1 MRFMRQPVTL
11 NRGPVVI
18 GTRDVITANDVIN
31 NRPIE
36 FNSTRN
42 MDQFFNCDNKTS
54 NFDPQNVAK
63 GTEDKSKKSRGK
75 NTSKSKTTWQ
85 ELSPK
90 KERKSLLSGESS
102 GSGSSSTA
110 SSPTKSW
117 KSLEKGTNQN
127 QMLTWRDVSPTKSDR
142 GIVSS
147 SSDSQYSPKRE
158 PGRLSSSSDSQSS
171 PRRDHTRQLS
181 SSSDSQYSPRRDKLS
196 SSSSDSQYSPK
207 RRPNRGQRGHI
218 RSPEHACSRHRTG
231 TINQNETYKVHDSPE
246 HGHARFSPPSP
257 SRGFPAAGGMDDA
270 ASNDYFYDEDFT
282 VQFDTNLRESSPGVN
297 CSCVDPDLM
306 IGFPHVVT
314 GSYLSFG
321 GGAKGTNILDQ
332 NSTELF
338 CPDESEL
345 SYSRNSAMDVSTSER
360 EMMCSSDMLDFSDNP
375 LFTPS
380 PTGDLHGAG
389 DLHGTGEQL
398 MTDSLDKVTVKCQFP
413 VLGLTPEQYQG
424 QVQNTMEMS
433 SSRTSSENNFCL
445 NCCPRK
451 DEYHLSFIGS
461 QGSKGSGS
469 DLENSLTS
477 LESGQCRY
485 SQQQGSV
492 CSTDGEECSD
502 SFHFCYSGT
511 GPHGKGKVIGS
522 RGQKFHALG
531 GIQETSMEHSV
542 SSEDS
547 VSPKLTPTSKQDLK
561 LFSSGTLPRHLGSRG
576 CQVTSPKKRFQ
587 PVAAGHSPLRSTLPL
602 SGRQRSKKVTSW
614 RQVKSLRRL
623 GKLESV
629 LDPSRSSSMPDLC
642 LHQTWQSLSSQ
653 DIQRLAESFHNK
665 RHSAYLLDLYQR
677 AKDQSNPV
685 SPETMAN
692 IEQILFQH
700 PIGQTHH
707 HPADPPMAHHNN
719 NCSEITREDSY
730 SDHTLTNSHAQFLSA
745 GVNATTH
752 SSPGPAS
759 TPQPHPLQYSTR
771 KRILEWLEKE
781 KFDATNKSKGSQT
794 EVTKCTK
801 ETVVSPTTI
810 TLWCG
815 TKNFSS
821 QFPPSMKDCAI
832 QTTVTEDVKPKKPSM
847 HDSAQQTTPISEKNS
862 VLSMLPESFNEL
874 EEILPKF
881 EPPDGKK
888 SKGFMPRSKSAD
900 SARRKTSLTV
910 GICEKNTFYSHKSL
924 PDLSF
929 LSATVFTANSDIS
942 LFDPLPLDTP
952 LPVFSESEEYA
963 KTQEYIR
970 NKAAYHSHYGRHE
983 APSGANYKRSRSAP
997 PRHPINA
1004 NLSRN
1009 CAESGSSS
1017 SGFST
1022 SSTSSGIDPGY
1033 SEPRSSQTG
1042 SPSNDIER
1050 LLFYP
1055 PHIEIS
1061 SSSKSPCHVCKSED
1075 GLDIGQISTGPPPQ
1089 LLTNQLEGT
1098 NKALVRPTAE
1108 KPDDKKIHRYTNEVH
1123 PGMMDVRHRPKQP
1136 VKPVVASTVTT
1147 NSSHLEH
1154 LYVLQ
1159 EEQTPVSSPERISPT
1174 PYSSRFDHTLQ
1185 CCHDNCTCYI
1195 SMENE
1200 RLAEWRRDQLI
1211 LRRKLDY
1218 QIQLSSESGSSSSSS
1233 LIPNIDKKPLKSCL
1247 RKKQVLRSRSMSEPY
1262 LIQQI
1267 EGRRLQGQ
1275 KVNRHS
1281 YACEEIYLLQDE
1293 TGEYFLCENKDET
1306 EEEEVEDGDED
1317 EDEKETS
1324 DPVMFYLED
1333 DSVGNSQTVRRRQ
1346 KKPVEEKKESC
1357 DDSSDKELSGKRKSV
1372 SFASEVSFHAISP
1385 QDSPKRR
1392 NTNSDTDD
1400 SEDTEAKQ
1408 ETVHCTPKDTEAK
1421 QETVN
1426 CTPKDTEAKQ
1436 ETVHCTPKD
1445 TEAKQETVHCT
1456 PKESQKEQP
1465 AASTAAPGLPEST
1478 PKPVPAQTLVS
1489 SLASSADSDS
1499 APPAEFLLSPPQPE
1513 PQLSPFSHALALG
1526 PETARRRVMLHEVSQ
1541 AAESLVRHFAKAMN
1555 PFDKLR
1561 LGSTADSPEV
1571 GDLVLSTLC
1580 SVLTRVVSDGMK
1592 PYLAGVQVFGRVQVT
1607 VWKVTEASAEQ
1618 GPYTRAVHE
1627 LVQQLKANGGL
1638 TTNSMKFEAFIFS
1651 LLNLRLLD
1659 YWMGYLRY
1667 SDTITEKYYNP
1678 DGVIVLG
1685 RTAHQVEYDEMLT
1698 SLQALAVLP
1707 FQLGLDFLTEKYAKT
1722 KSASPSHS
1730 PSKGLPLG
1738 SPTDDKQAPAK
1749 PPRRTPTG
1757 ITSKAWDWLK
1767 GGATEPPAEQ
1777 VLAESNGMISS
1788 FTGMLGKWTGWD
1800 TSKGDGLQAPPTNC
1814 QSQQPANQNQPTQ
1827 NVVKVEN
1834 DNPEL
1839 TVTPQKL
1846 TGRCPV
1852 AEEEEFQDCEIET
1865 EPSDTA
1871 KGDKSSSPLKVQ
1883 IDKTEPVSESVA
1895 KELSPSHQISTT
1907 EKKTTHEMKVFP
1919 EKLDPD
1925 KEEES
1930 SLNIE
1935 KTMIESVTGITQ
1947 KLLGMGNQRE
1957 KPAYRKGVTDYDF
1970 NKEQREN
1977 TSAEKKLENDTSE
1990 TLADSSKPPAEKSS
2004 EVTAE
2009 PGTDDKAAPVTGGEK
2024 QAKPEGGKLQ
2034 TSAER
2039 KSMIP
2044 TATSRPKNLGMAKG
2058 KTEAK
2063 PTGGKNKSGL
2073 IKLFDK
2079 LLLPKENNAP
2089 PKAASASQIPK
2100 IKTRW
2105 SWGAGAQNQA
2115 PVDTKTGVGARPK
2128 SVCVM
2133 KTEPSP
2139 KQTSTAPAKKRPNT
2153 TTTKEDPKNLN
2164 ASPVTRVGRDQ
2175 NGGLGKDQAELN
2187 ATQSKGDAVKDA
2199 DKSVQN
2205 AINAGQDQLL
2215 TIQLDK
2221 TTGEASLQQT
2231 FHVDDNGEAKLR
2243 QRYQLD
2249 QTGKARDQNLTVQWD
2264 RCSPVKLQQT
2274 VHLDQG
2280 QAKLHQTMEVD
2291 QDTEGAAQVKTGQGA
2306 APVKAGQE
2314 AAPVKAGQEA
2324 APVKAGQEEAS
2335 NKAEGK
2341 DGNVENAGKTG
2352 EDLEGD
2358 KGKKGKGGDK
2368 KAVAAGR
2375 AAWKAVE
2382 RGPTLF
2388 LPTNCKFLDNIEKR
2402 NNDPESPKRK
2412 ASPNRRSTP
2421 SSTNSSPANSP
2432 KSPRSNKTK
2441 RRWSLHGNTFKK
2453 EPADLDILNS
2463 NSNSPDNNILK
2474 SAPTTPSKG
2483 KTVKTDPSNS
2493 SADKSDQSKPSRSDK
2508 SKNLTKKLANGKAAS
2523 GEKEKKKLAN
2533 QKSNKEEKASNEK
2546 KSSDEKE
2553 EGEFRF
2559 LKPVYRYIQ
2568 TLKAYEAT
2576 DPSYLSYGEGE
2587 YFEVLAQIDAIRLF
2601 CVQGKKEGLI
2611 QVEAVK
2617 SVTDKDEFHVLHDNF
2632 YR

>member
-1 MRFMRQPVTL
+1 MDYNDNTEGIDVITNQTL

-18 GTRDVITANDVIN
+18 GTRDVITGNDVIN

-42 MDQFFNCDNKTS
+42 MDQFFNCDNKTT
-54 NFDPQNVAK
+54 NFDPQNLAK
-63 GTEDKSKKSRGK
+63 GTEDKTQTSRGK
-75 NTSKSKTTWQ
+75 NTSKGKTTWQ

-117 KSLEKGTNQN
+117 KSSEKGTNQN

-158 PGRLSSSSDSQSS
+158 PGRLSSSSDSQYS

-207 RRPNRGQRGHI
+207 RRPNRGQRGHL
-218 RSPEHACSRHRTG
+218 RSPEHACSRHRAG
-231 TINQNETYKVHDSPE
+231 TVNQNEAYKIHDSPE
-246 HGHARFSPPSP
+246 HGHDRFSPPSP
-257 SRGFPAAGGMDDA
+257 SKGLPAAGTMDDA

-297 CSCVDPDLM
+297 CSCVDHDLM

-321 GGAKGTNILDQ
+321 GEAKGSNILDR

-345 SYSRNSAMDVSTSER
+345 SYSHNSAMDVSTSER

-380 PTGDLHGAG
+380 PTGDLHGVG
-389 DLHGTGEQL
+389 NLHGTGEQ

-424 QVQNTMEMS
+424 QGQNQMEMS

-451 DEYHLSFIGS
+451 DEYHLSFVGS

-477 LESGQCRY
+477 LESGQGHY
-485 SQQQGSV
+485 SQQQVSV

-502 SFHFCYSGT
+502 SFHFCYSGS
-511 GPHGKGKVIGS
+511 GPHGGHGKGKVLGS
-522 RGQKFHALG
+522 RGQKLPSLG
-531 GIQETSMEHSV
+531 GIQETSMEHSA

-547 VSPKLTPTSKQDLK
+547 VNISPKLTPTSKQDLK
-561 LFSSGTLPRHLGSRG
+561 LFSSGTLPRHVGGRG
-576 CQVTSPKKRFQ
+576 CQITSPKK
-587 PVAAGHSPLRSTLPL
+587 AISGLDGGHSPSRSTLPL
-602 SGRQRSKKVTSW
+602 GGRQRSKKVTSW

-629 LDPSRSSSMPDLC
+629 LDPSRSTSMPDLC
-642 LHQTWQSLSSQ
+642 IHQAWQSLSSQ

-700 PIGQTHH
+700 PLCQPHH
-707 HPADPPMAHHNN
+707 HHGDHPHHNN
-719 NCSEITREDSY
+719 NCSEMTREDSY

-745 GVNATTH
+745 GVTTTTH
-752 SSPGPAS
+752 SNPGPAPS
-759 TPQPHPLQYSTR
+759 PQPHPLQYSTR
-771 KRILEWLEKE
+771 KRILDWLEKE

-847 HDSAQQTTPISEKNS
+847 HDSSQQTTPISEKNS
-862 VLSMLPESFNEL
+862 VLSMLPESFTEL
-874 EEILPKF
+874 NEILPKF

-888 SKGFMPRSKSAD
+888 SKGVIPRSKSAD
-900 SARRKTSLTV
+900 SARKKSTMTV
-910 GICEKNTFYSHKSL
+910 GVCEKNTFYSHKSL

-929 LSATVFTANSDIS
+929 LSATVFATDSEMS
-942 LFDPLPLDTP
+942 LFDPLPLNLP
-952 LPVFSESEEYA
+952 LPVFSDSEEYA

-970 NKAAYHSHYGRHE
+970 NKAAYHSHYGKQE
-983 APSGANYKRSRSAP
+983 TLSGANYKRSRSAP
-997 PRHPINA
+997 PRNPINA

-1033 SEPRSSQTG
+1033 SEPRSFTSG

-1075 GLDIGQISTGPPPQ
+1075 GSDIAQISTGPPPH
-1089 LLTNQLEGT
+1089 LLTNQLQGT
-1098 NKALVRPTAE
+1098 NKTLIRPTAE
-1108 KPDDKKIHRYTNEVH
+1108 KPEDKKIHKYTNEVH
-1123 PGMMDVRHRPKQP
+1123 PGMIDVRHRPKQP
-1136 VKPVVASTVTT
+1136 VKPVGTSTVTT

-1159 EEQTPVSSPERISPT
+1159 EEQTPVSSPERMSPS

-1195 SMENE
+1195 SLENE

-1233 LIPNIDKKPLKSCL
+1233 LVPNIDKKPLKSCL

-1262 LIQQI
+1262 LIQQM

-1392 NTNSDTDD
+1392 DTHSDTDD
-1400 SEDTEAKQ
+1400 SEDTEAKE
-1408 ETVHCTPKDTEAK
+1408 ETVDCVAKCTEQTSP
-1421 QETVN
+1421 ET
-1426 CTPKDTEAKQ
+1426 
-1436 ETVHCTPKD
+1436 
-1445 TEAKQETVHCT
+1445 
-1456 PKESQKEQP
+1456 
-1465 AASTAAPGLPEST
+1465 TAVQAGTTEST
-1478 PKPVPAQTLVS
+1478 PKPISAQTLVS

-1513 PQLSPFSHALALG
+1513 PQISPFSHALALG

-1607 VWKVTEASAEQ
+1607 VWKVAEGSGEQ
-1618 GPYTRAVHE
+1618 GPYTRALHE
-1627 LVQQLKANGGL
+1627 LVQQLKANNGL
-1638 TTNSMKFEAFIFS
+1638 TSNTMKFEAFIFS

-1667 SDTITEKYYNP
+1667 SDTITEKYYNA

-1707 FQLGLDFLTEKYAKT
+1707 FQLGLDFLIEKYAKS
-1722 KSASPSHS
+1722 KSASPSQS
-1730 PSKGLPLG
+1730 PCKGLPLG

-1767 GGATEPPAEQ
+1767 GGATEPPVEPA
-1777 VLAESNGMISS
+1777 ATESNGMISS
-1788 FTGMLGKWTGWD
+1788 FTGILGKWTGWD
-1800 TSKGDGLQAPPTNC
+1800 TSKGDGQQAPPTSC
-1814 QSQQPANQNQPTQ
+1814 QSQPPANQIQSTP
-1827 NVVKVEN
+1827 NVVKIEKDSEEPMVH
-1834 DNPEL
+1834 
-1839 TVTPQKL
+1839 PQKP

-1852 AEEEEFQDCEIET
+1852 AEAEDFPDDNCGT
-1865 EPSDTA
+1865 EN
-1871 KGDKSSSPLKVQ
+1871 KGDKSCSPVKSKVENL
-1883 IDKTEPVSESVA
+1883 EPTSETVVT
-1895 KELSPSHQISTT
+1895 KETSPSHQKSTT
-1907 EKKTTHEMKVFP
+1907 EKKVTHEKKVVA

-1930 SLNIE
+1930 PVNAE

-1947 KLLGMGNQRE
+1947 KLLGMRSQRE

-1970 NKEQREN
+1970 NNEQG
-1977 TSAEKKLENDTSE
+1977 EKSSEGKMPVEKTPGEKSLGDKLSGEKSSGEKTPEEDTTES
-1990 TLADSSKPPAEKSS
+1990 LADSSQPPTQKSS
-2004 EVTAE
+2004 KVTE
-2009 PGTDDKAAPVTGGEK
+2009 QGTDDKATPVTGSNK
-2024 QAKPEGGKLQ
+2024 QSQVKPEGEKLQ

-2044 TATSRPKNLGMAKG
+2044 MATTRPRNLGTTKG
-2058 KTEAK
+2058 KVEAK
-2063 PTGGKNKSGL
+2063 PTAGKNKSGL

-2079 LLLPKENNAP
+2079 LLLPKDTKEQ
-2089 PKAASASQIPK
+2089 PKATPASQIPK
-2100 IKTRW
+2100 IKNRW
-2105 SWGAGAQNQA
+2105 SWGAGAQNPA
-2115 PVDTKTGVGARPK
+2115 PENVRTGAGARPK

-2133 KTEPSP
+2133 KTEPTP
-2139 KQTSTAPAKKRPNT
+2139 KQACAAPAKRRPIT
-2153 TTTKEDPKNLN
+2153 TTTKEEPKNLN

-2175 NGGLGKDQAELN
+2175 NGGLGNDQAELN
-2187 ATQSKGDAVKDA
+2187 ATQSKGDAIKDA
-2199 DKSVQN
+2199 EMSAQN
-2205 AINAGQDQLL
+2205 AMNAGQDQLL

-2221 TTGEASLQQT
+2221 TTGEASLHQT

-2243 QRYQLD
+2243 QRYQLE
-2249 QTGKARDQNLTVQWD
+2249 QTGEARDQNLTVQWD

-2274 VHLDQG
+2274 VHLDQR
-2280 QAKLHQTMEVD
+2280 QAKLHQTVEVD
-2291 QDTEGAAQVKTGQGA
+2291 QDSEGATQNKVSQVAAPVKAGQGA
-2306 APVKAGQE
+2306 APVKAGQG
-2314 AAPVKAGQEA
+2314 AAPTKADSKDA
-2324 APVKAGQEEAS
+2324 
-2335 NKAEGK
+2335 NEGTEGEDQ
-2341 DGNVENAGKTG
+2341 DGN
-2352 EDLEGD
+2352 

-2432 KSPRSNKTK
+2432 KSPRANKTR
-2441 RRWSLHGNTFKK
+2441 RRWSLHGNSIKK
-2453 EPADLDILNS
+2453 DSADLDILNS
-2463 NSNSPDNNILK
+2463 NPSDTNILK
-2474 SAPTTPSKG
+2474 SAPSTPSKG
-2483 KTVKTDPSNS
+2483 KTGKADHSNS
-2493 SADKSDQSKPSRSDK
+2493 SADKTDQSKPSKSDK
-2508 SKNLTKKLANGKAAS
+2508 SKNSAKNLANGKAAC

-2533 QKSNKEEKASNEK
+2533 QKSNKEGKASNEK

-2611 QVEAVK
+2611 QLEAVK

>member
-1 MRFMRQPVTL
+1 MDYNDNTEEIDVITNQTL

-18 GTRDVITANDVIN
+18 GTRDVITGNDVIN

-54 NFDPQNVAK
+54 NIDTQNSAK
-63 GTEDKSKKSRGK
+63 GPEDKTHKSRGK
-75 NTSKSKTTWQ
+75 TSKGKTTWQ
-85 ELSPK
+85 EISPK
-90 KERKSLLSGESS
+90 KERKSLLSGDSS

-117 KSLEKGTNQN
+117 KSSEKNTNQN

-158 PGRLSSSSDSQSS
+158 PGRLSSSSDSQYS

-207 RRPNRGQRGHI
+207 RRPNRGPRGHL
-218 RSPEHACSRHRTG
+218 RSPEHACSRHRSG
-231 TINQNETYKVHDSPE
+231 TKNQNEAYKIRGSPE
-246 HGHARFSPPSP
+246 HGHDQFSPPSP
-257 SRGFPAAGGMDDA
+257 NRGLSAAGAMDDG

-297 CSCVDPDLM
+297 CSCVGHDLM

-321 GGAKGTNILDQ
+321 GEAKGSNILDQ

-360 EMMCSSDMLDFSDNP
+360 EMMCSSDLLDFSDNP

-380 PTGDLHGAG
+380 PTGDLHGVG
-389 DLHGTGEQL
+389 NLHGTGDQ

-424 QVQNTMEMS
+424 QGECQVQGQNTMEMS
-433 SSRTSSENNFCL
+433 SSHTSSENNFCL

-451 DEYHLSFIGS
+451 DEYHLSFVGS

-477 LESGQCRY
+477 LESGQGRC
-485 SQQQGSV
+485 SQQQVSV
-492 CSTDGEECSD
+492 CSTEGEECSD
-502 SFHFCYSGT
+502 SFHFCYSGS
-511 GPHGKGKVIGS
+511 GPHGGHGKGKVLGS
-522 RGQKFHALG
+522 RGQKFHSLG
-531 GIQETSMEHSV
+531 GIQETSMEHSM

-547 VSPKLTPTSKQDLK
+547 VSPKLAPASKHDLK
-561 LFSSGTLPRHLGSRG
+561 LFSSGSLPRHVGGRG
-576 CQVTSPKKRFQ
+576 CQMISPKKRFQ
-587 PVAAGHSPLRSTLPL
+587 AMTNGHSPSRSTLPPC
-602 SGRQRSKKVTSW
+602 GRQRSKKVTSW

-623 GKLESV
+623 GKLDNV
-629 LDPSRSSSMPDLC
+629 LDPSRSTSMPDLC
-642 LHQTWQSLSSQ
+642 IHQAWQSLSSQ

-677 AKDQSNPV
+677 AKDHSNPV

-700 PIGQTHH
+700 PICQPH
-707 HPADPPMAHHNN
+707 HPHGDHPHGDHPHHNN

-730 SDHTLTNSHAQFLSA
+730 SDHTLTNSHAQYLSA
-745 GVNATTH
+745 GVTATTH
-752 SSPGPAS
+752 SSPGSTS
-759 TPQPHPLQYSTR
+759 TPQPQPLQYSTR
-771 KRILEWLEKE
+771 KRILDWLEKE

-832 QTTVTEDVKPKKPSM
+832 QTTATEDMRPKRPSM

-862 VLSMLPESFNEL
+862 VLSMLPESFTEL
-874 EEILPKF
+874 NEILPKF
-881 EPPDGKK
+881 EPSDGKK
-888 SKGFMPRSKSAD
+888 SKGVLPRSKSAD
-900 SARRKTSLTV
+900 SARKKTSLTV
-910 GICEKNTFYSHKSL
+910 ELCEKSTFYSHKSL

-929 LSATVFTANSDIS
+929 LSATVFAADSEGS
-942 LFDPLPLDTP
+942 LFDPLPLNLP
-952 LPVFSESEEYA
+952 IPVFSDSEEYA

-970 NKAAYHSHYGRHE
+970 NKAAYHSHYGRQE
-983 APSGANYKRSRSAP
+983 ASSGANHKRSRSAP

-1004 NLSRN
+1004 TLSRN

-1033 SEPRSSQTG
+1033 SEPRSFTSG

-1075 GLDIGQISTGPPPQ
+1075 GSDIAQTSTGPPPQ
-1089 LLTNQLEGT
+1089 LLTNQLQAT

-1108 KPDDKKIHRYTNEVH
+1108 KPEDKKMQKYTNEIH
-1123 PGMMDVRHRPKQP
+1123 PGMIDVRQRPKQP
-1136 VKPVVASTVTT
+1136 VKSAGTSTAVTT
-1147 NSSHLEH
+1147 NSSPLEH

-1159 EEQTPVSSPERISPT
+1159 EEQTPVSSPERMSLS

-1185 CCHDNCTCYI
+1185 CCHDNCTCYL
-1195 SMENE
+1195 SLENE

-1233 LIPNIDKKPLKSCL
+1233 LVPNIDKKPLKSCL

-1262 LIQQI
+1262 LIQQM
-1267 EGRRLQGQ
+1267 ESRRIQGQ

-1306 EEEEVEDGDED
+1306 EEEEVEDGDDD
-1317 EDEKETS
+1317 EDEKDTS

-1346 KKPVEEKKESC
+1346 KKTVEEKKESC

-1392 NTNSDTDD
+1392 DIHSDTDD
-1400 SEDTEAKQ
+1400 SEDTEGKE
-1408 ETVHCTPKDTEAK
+1408 ETVECTSKENSKEPTLPDSGQS
-1421 QETVN
+1421 QE
-1426 CTPKDTEAKQ
+1426 
-1436 ETVHCTPKD
+1436 
-1445 TEAKQETVHCT
+1445 
-1456 PKESQKEQP
+1456 
-1465 AASTAAPGLPEST
+1465 
-1478 PKPVPAQTLVS
+1478 PKPISAQTLVS

-1513 PQLSPFSHALALG
+1513 PQLSPFSQALALG

-1541 AAESLVRHFAKAMN
+1541 AAKSLVRHFAKATN

-1571 GDLVLSTLC
+1571 GDLVLTTLC

-1592 PYLAGVQVFGRVQVT
+1592 PYLAGVQVFGRVQIT
-1607 VWKVTEASAEQ
+1607 VWKVAEASGEQ

-1627 LVQQLKANGGL
+1627 LVQQLKANNGL

-1659 YWMGYLRY
+1659 YWMGYLRF
-1667 SDTITEKYYNP
+1667 SDMITEKYYNT

-1707 FQLGLDFLTEKYAKT
+1707 FQLGLDFLIEKCSKS

-1730 PSKGLPLG
+1730 PCKGLPLG
-1738 SPTDDKQAPAK
+1738 SPTDDRQAPAK

-1767 GGATEPPAEQ
+1767 GGATEPPVESTT
-1777 VLAESNGMISS
+1777 AESNGMMSS
-1788 FTGMLGKWTGWD
+1788 LTGMLGKWTGWD
-1800 TSKGDGLQAPPTNC
+1800 TSKGDGQQAPPTSC
-1814 QSQQPANQNQPTQ
+1814 QSQQSANQPAQ
-1827 NVVKVEN
+1827 NVDKAEN
-1834 DNPEL
+1834 STQEANVH
-1839 TVTPQKL
+1839 TQKP

-1852 AEEEEFQDCEIET
+1852 AETEDLLDDEQGTEDSKDTSSLAKTKVEKEERTSET
-1865 EPSDTA
+1865 
-1871 KGDKSSSPLKVQ
+1871 V
-1883 IDKTEPVSESVA
+1883 VA
-1895 KELSPSHQISTT
+1895 KETSPSQQIKTEKKVTT
-1907 EKKTTHEMKVFP
+1907 EKKNVV

-1925 KEEES
+1925 KEDES
-1930 SLNIE
+1930 PVNNE

-1970 NKEQREN
+1970 NSEAQKTSPEKMPEEIISQKN
-1977 TSAEKKLENDTSE
+1977 TTEAKQPDEKTQGQIPSE
-1990 TLADSSKPPAEKSS
+1990 TLADSSKPPSQESSNTTEQTSEKAA
-2004 EVTAE
+2004 EVTDSDQQAQVK
-2009 PGTDDKAAPVTGGEK
+2009 PDGE
-2024 QAKPEGGKLQ
+2024 KLQ

-2044 TATSRPKNLGMAKG
+2044 MATSRPRNLATTKG
-2058 KTEAK
+2058 KVEAK
-2063 PTGGKNKSGL
+2063 PTAGKNKSGL

-2079 LLLPKENNAP
+2079 LLLPKDTKEP
-2089 PKAASASQIPK
+2089 PKATPTSQIPK
-2100 IKTRW
+2100 IKNRW
-2105 SWGAGAQNQA
+2105 SWGAQTPASDN
-2115 PVDTKTGVGARPK
+2115 VKTGVGARPK
-2128 SVCVM
+2128 SVCGM
-2133 KTEPSP
+2133 KTEPTP
-2139 KQTSTAPAKKRPNT
+2139 KQTNVAQAKRRPAH
-2153 TTTKEDPKNLN
+2153 TTTKEEPKNLN

-2175 NGGLGKDQAELN
+2175 SGGLGKDQAELN
-2187 ATQSKGDAVKDA
+2187 ATQSKGDAIKDA
-2199 DKSVQN
+2199 EMSIQN
-2205 AINAGQDQLL
+2205 ALNAGQDQLL

-2221 TTGEASLQQT
+2221 TTGEASLHQT

-2243 QRYQLD
+2243 QRYQ
-2249 QTGKARDQNLTVQWD
+2249 QTGEARDQNLTVQWD

-2274 VHLDQG
+2274 VHLDQR
-2280 QAKLHQTMEVD
+2280 QAKLHQTVEVD
-2291 QDTEGAAQVKTGQGA
+2291 QDTEGAAPGKLGQGA
-2306 APVKAGQE
+2306 APSSVGQG
-2314 AAPVKAGQEA
+2314 AAPSSVGQGEVA
-2324 APVKAGQEEAS
+2324 K
-2335 NKAEGK
+2335 KAESK
-2341 DGNVENAGKTG
+2341 ERKTETEG
-2352 EDLEGD
+2352 EDKE
-2358 KGKKGKGGDK
+2358 GKKRKGGDK
-2368 KAVAAGR
+2368 KALAAGR
-2375 AAWKAVE
+2375 AAWKSVE

-2432 KSPRSNKTK
+2432 KSPRANKAR
-2441 RRWSLHGNTFKK
+2441 RRWSLHGNSIKK
-2453 EPADLDILNS
+2453 DPAELDILNS
-2463 NSNSPDNNILK
+2463 NPSDTNILK
-2474 SAPTTPSKG
+2474 SAPTTPSKA
-2483 KTVKTDPSNS
+2483 KTG
-2493 SADKSDQSKPSRSDK
+2493 KSDQSAASTDKTDQSKSGKSDK
-2508 SKNLTKKLANGKAAS
+2508 TKNSSKNLVNSKS

-2533 QKSNKEEKASNEK
+2533 QKKEEKASCEK
-2546 KSSDEKE
+2546 KRQSGEKE

-2611 QVEAVK
+2611 QLEAVK

>member
-1 MRFMRQPVTL
+1 MRYARRVPVTL

-18 GTRDVITANDVIN
+18 GTRDVITGNDVIN

-42 MDQFFNCDNKTS
+42 MDQFFNCDNKTT
-54 NFDPQNVAK
+54 NFDPQNLAK
-63 GTEDKSKKSRGK
+63 GTEDKSKKSRSK
-75 NTSKSKTTWQ
+75 NSKGKTTWQ

-117 KSLEKGTNQN
+117 KSSEKGTNQN

-158 PGRLSSSSDSQSS
+158 PGRLSSSSDSQYS

-181 SSSDSQYSPRRDKLS
+181 SSSDSQYSPRREKLS

-207 RRPNRGQRGHI
+207 RRPNRGQRGYI

-231 TINQNETYKVHDSPE
+231 IVNQNEAYKVQDSPE
-246 HGHARFSPPSP
+246 HGHDRFSPPSP
-257 SRGFPAAGGMDDA
+257 SRGFPAAGAMDDA
-270 ASNDYFYDEDFT
+270 TSNDYFYDEDFT

-321 GGAKGTNILDQ
+321 GEAKGTNIIDQ

-380 PTGDLHGAG
+380 PTGELHGAG
-389 DLHGTGEQL
+389 DLHGTAEHV
-398 MTDSLDKVTVKCQFP
+398 MTDSLDKVTVKS
-413 VLGLTPEQYQG
+413 
-424 QVQNTMEMS
+424 QNNMEMS

-451 DEYHLSFIGS
+451 DEYHLSFVGS

-477 LESGQCRY
+477 LESGQGRY

-502 SFHFCYSGT
+502 SFHFCYSGS
-511 GPHGKGKVIGS
+511 GPHVGHGKVKGLGS
-522 RGQKFHALG
+522 RGQKFQALG

-547 VSPKLTPTSKQDLK
+547 VNISPKLTPTSKQDLK
-561 LFSSGTLPRHLGSRG
+561 LFGSGTLPRHVSGRG

-587 PVAAGHSPLRSTLPL
+587 ALTAGHSPSRSTLPL
-602 SGRQRSKKVTSW
+602 GGRQRSKKVTSW

-629 LDPSRSSSMPDLC
+629 LDPSRSTSMPDLC
-642 LHQTWQSLSSQ
+642 LHQAWQSLSSQ

-700 PIGQTHH
+700 PLNQLHH
-707 HPADPPMAHHNN
+707 HHADHSLAHPNN

-730 SDHTLTNSHAQFLSA
+730 SDHTLTNSHA
-745 GVNATTH
+745 H
-752 SSPGPAS
+752 PGPAAS
-759 TPQPHPLQYSTR
+759 PQPHPLQYSTR
-771 KRILEWLEKE
+771 KRILDWLEKE

-832 QTTVTEDVKPKKPSM
+832 QTTATEDVKPKKPSM
-847 HDSAQQTTPISEKNS
+847 HDSSQQTTPISEKNS
-862 VLSMLPESFNEL
+862 VLSMLPESFNDL
-874 EEILPKF
+874 NEILPKF

-888 SKGFMPRSKSAD
+888 SKGVIPRSKSAD
-900 SARRKTSLTV
+900 SARKKSSLTV

-929 LSATVFTANSDIS
+929 LSATVFATDSEIS
-942 LFDPLPLDTP
+942 LFDPLPLNLP

-970 NKAAYHSHYGRHE
+970 NKAAYNSHYGRQE

-997 PRHPINA
+997 PRNPINA

-1033 SEPRSSQTG
+1033 SEPRSFHNG

-1055 PHIEIS
+1055 PHVEIS
-1061 SSSKSPCHVCKSED
+1061 SSSKSPCNVCKSED
-1075 GLDIGQISTGPPPQ
+1075 GNDIGQISSGPPPH
-1089 LLTNQLEGT
+1089 LLTNQLQGN
-1098 NKALVRPTAE
+1098 NKTLVRPTAE

-1136 VKPVVASTVTT
+1136 VKPVVASTVTP

-1159 EEQTPVSSPERISPT
+1159 EEQTPVSSPERVSPS
-1174 PYSSRFDHTLQ
+1174 PYSGRFDHTLQ
-1185 CCHDNCTCYI
+1185 CCHDNCTCYL
-1195 SMENE
+1195 SLENE

-1233 LIPNIDKKPLKSCL
+1233 LVPNIDKKPLKSCL

-1306 EEEEVEDGDED
+1306 EEEEVEDEED
-1317 EDEKETS
+1317 DDKDTS

-1392 NTNSDTDD
+1392 DTHSDTDD
-1400 SEDTEAKQ
+1400 CEDMDTNKQ
-1408 ETVHCTPKDTEAK
+1408 TMDCS
-1421 QETVN
+1421 
-1426 CTPKDTEAKQ
+1426 
-1436 ETVHCTPKD
+1436 
-1445 TEAKQETVHCT
+1445 
-1456 PKESQKEQP
+1456 PKESPREQS
-1465 AASTAAPGLPEST
+1465 AELTATPELPEST
-1478 PKPVPAQTLVS
+1478 PKPISAQTLVS

-1513 PQLSPFSHALALG
+1513 PQSSAFSHALALG
-1526 PETARRRVMLHEVSQ
+1526 PETARRRVMLHEVSA

-1571 GDLVLSTLC
+1571 GELVLSTLC

-1607 VWKVTEASAEQ
+1607 VWKVAEASGEQ

-1627 LVQQLKANGGL
+1627 LVQQLKANNGL
-1638 TTNSMKFEAFIFS
+1638 TTNTMKFEAFIFS

-1667 SDTITEKYYNP
+1667 SDAITEKYYNA

-1707 FQLGLDFLTEKYAKT
+1707 FQLGLDFLTEKYAKS

-1730 PSKGLPLG
+1730 PCKGLPLG
-1738 SPTDDKQAPAK
+1738 SPTDDRQAPAK

-1767 GGATEPPAEQ
+1767 GGTTETPAEPA
-1777 VLAESNGMISS
+1777 VAESNGMISS
-1788 FTGMLGKWTGWD
+1788 FTGILGKWTGWD
-1800 TSKGDGLQAPPTNC
+1800 TSKGDGLQAPPTSC
-1814 QSQQPANQNQPTQ
+1814 PSQSPTNQKQSPQ
-1827 NVVKVEN
+1827 NVLMVEN
-1834 DNPEL
+1834 EVQEPTASL
-1839 TVTPQKL
+1839 QKL
-1846 TGRCPV
+1846 SGRCPV
-1852 AEEEEFQDCEIET
+1852 AEAEDLQDCEME
-1865 EPSDTA
+1865 S
-1871 KGDKSSSPLKVQ
+1871 KGDKSCSPVDVKKEEEL
-1883 IDKTEPVSESVA
+1883 VSETVVT
-1895 KELSPSHQISTT
+1895 KETSPIHQKSSN
-1907 EKKTTHEMKVFP
+1907 EKKTIEKKKAP

-1930 SLNIE
+1930 PVNAE

-1947 KLLGMGNQRE
+1947 KLLGMGSQKE

-1970 NKEQREN
+1970 NKEQGEK
-1977 TSAEKKLENDTSE
+1977 TEGEKKLENDTSE
-1990 TLADSSKPPAEKSS
+1990 TSTESPKSPAQESSKVNTEAGADEK
-2004 EVTAE
+2004 
-2009 PGTDDKAAPVTGGEK
+2009 DAPVTDK
-2024 QAKPEGGKLQ
+2024 PAKPEGEKLQ

-2044 TATSRPKNLGMAKG
+2044 TATSRPRNLGTAKG
-2058 KTEAK
+2058 KVEAK
-2063 PTGGKNKSGL
+2063 PTSGKNKSGL

-2079 LLLPKENNAP
+2079 LLLPKDSTTT
-2089 PKAASASQIPK
+2089 PKAAPTSQIPK
-2100 IKTRW
+2100 IKNRW
-2105 SWGAGAQNQA
+2105 SWGAGAQN
-2115 PVDTKTGVGARPK
+2115 PVPDNAKTGVGARPK

-2133 KTEPSP
+2133 KTESTP
-2139 KQTSTAPAKKRPNT
+2139 KPASTAPAKRRPIT
-2153 TTTKEDPKNLN
+2153 TTTKEEPKNLN

-2175 NGGLGKDQAELN
+2175 NGGLAKDQAELN
-2187 ATQSKGDAVKDA
+2187 ATQSKGDAIKDA
-2199 DKSVQN
+2199 DMSVQN
-2205 AINAGQDQLL
+2205 AQNGGQDQLL
-2215 TIQLDK
+2215 TIQLDQ
-2221 TTGEASLQQT
+2221 TTGEASLHQT

-2243 QRYQLD
+2243 QRYQLE
-2249 QTGKARDQNLTVQWD
+2249 QTGEARDQNLTVQWD

-2274 VHLDQG
+2274 VHLDQR
-2280 QAKLHQTMEVD
+2280 QAKLHQTVEVD
-2291 QDTEGAAQVKTGQGA
+2291 QETEGTAPVKVGQGA
-2306 APVKAGQE
+2306 ALAKTGQ
-2314 AAPVKAGQEA
+2314 V
-2324 APVKAGQEEAS
+2324 S
-2335 NKAEGK
+2335 NKADSK
-2341 DGNVENAGKTG
+2341 DENTG
-2352 EDLEGD
+2352 EDQDES

-2375 AAWKAVE
+2375 AAWKSVE

-2402 NNDPESPKRK
+2402 NSDPESPKRK

-2432 KSPRSNKTK
+2432 KSPRANKTR
-2441 RRWSLHGNTFKK
+2441 RRWSLHGNSLKK
-2453 EPADLDILNS
+2453 DPADLDILNS
-2463 NSNSPDNNILK
+2463 NPSDNKVLK

-2483 KTVKTDPSNS
+2483 KTVKADQSNNTS
-2493 SADKSDQSKPSRSDK
+2493 DKSDQSKQSKSEK
-2508 SKNLTKKLANGKAAS
+2508 SKNAAKNLANGKAAS
-2523 GEKEKKKLAN
+2523 GDKEKKKLAN

-2611 QVEAVK
+2611 QLEAVK